1 MKLRLLGKVPTPGG
15 SPALYATDRGTYL
28 IQGWKV
34 THPGTLSQLK
44 IPFRETCVEVP
55 ADLMRY
61 LPPEDRR
68 QASAPP
74 PAG

>member
-1 MKLRLLGKVPTPGG
+1 MKLRFLGKVSTPGG

-61 LPPEDRR
+61 LPAEDHGR
-68 QASAPP
+68 AP
-74 PAG
+74 